1 MEVRLGSMVLSCD
14 HCRHQW
20 TRGDRRSGLERRHE
34 QQSVPHERREA
45 QRRNRSPALTAAAR
59 KSGVPGWSVDI
70 KGEVSAEHDL
80 VLEGCVEGSVSVPGH
95 TLTVGLNAHVAAVVT
110 AKNVIVLGSFTG
122 SINAAA
128 RIAIEASAHVTADL
142 VSPALVVV
150 EGAEFTGR
158 VRRPG
163 ELERHE

>member
-1 MEVRLGSMVLSCD
+1 MVLACD

-20 TRGDRRSGLERRHE
+20 TRGDRRGGLERRHA
-34 QQSVPHERREA
+34 QQTVPRERREA
-45 QRRNRSPALTAAAR
+45 QRRTRLPARTAATR
-59 KSGVPGWSVDI
+59 RSGVPGWSIDI
-70 KGEVSAEHDL
+70 KGEVSAEDDL
-80 VLEGCVEGSVSVPGH
+80 VLDGSVEGSISMPRH
-95 TLTVGLNAHVAAVVT
+95 TLTVGVNAHVAAVVA

-122 SINAAA
+122 SIIAAA

-150 EGAEFTGR
+150 DGAEFTGR
-158 VRRPG
+158 VHRPG

>member
-1 MEVRLGSMVLSCD
+1 MVLACD

-34 QQSVPHERREA
+34 QQTVPRERRET
-45 QRRNRSPALTAAAR
+45 QRRT
-59 KSGVPGWSVDI
+59 PGWSIDI
-70 KGEVSAEHDL
+70 NGELSAEDDL
-80 VLEGCVEGSVSVPGH
+80 VLVGTVEGSISMPGH
-95 TLTVGLNAHVAAVVT
+95 TLTVGVNAHVAAVVV

-128 RIAIEASAHVTADL
+128 RIAIAASARVTADL

-150 EGAEFTGR
+150 DGAEFTGR
-158 VRRPG
+158 VHRPG